1 LVAIEIEKVRRSR
14 RDPAERW
21 YHRYQAGREVR
32 SMKKAL
38 VAAVG
43 SLLVA
48 MPAFADESPKAGTS
62 AEHVAAPTPPAV
74 TGDAT
79 PTTTSEQTDKAAVR
93 KKRPTSADDAA
104 NKSEASQIKQVPLK
118 GPGDGTVC
126 RTEYPTGSR
135 IGVRR
140 CHSTTETAG
149 SKIDDEI
156 MRRDLQEMRDRQ
168 MFNQLQ
174 RASLGMTPAIPGMPP
189 R

>member
-1 LVAIEIEKVRRSR
+1 
-14 RDPAERW
+14 
-21 YHRYQAGREVR
+21 
-32 SMKKAL
+32 MKKAL

-43 SLLVA
+43 SLLFA
-48 MPAFADESPKAGTS
+48 MPAFADESPKADTS
-62 AEHVAAPTPPAV
+62 AGHVAAATPPAV

-79 PTTTSEQTDKAAVR
+79 PTTTSERTDKAVR
-93 KKRPTSADDAA
+93 KKRSTSADDAA
-104 NKSEASQIKQVPLK
+104 NKSEAPQVKQVPLK

-126 RTEYPTGSR
+126 HTEYPTGSR

-140 CHSTTETAG
+140 CHSTTEPAG

-174 RASLGMTPAIPGMPP
+174 RASLGMTPAMPGMPP